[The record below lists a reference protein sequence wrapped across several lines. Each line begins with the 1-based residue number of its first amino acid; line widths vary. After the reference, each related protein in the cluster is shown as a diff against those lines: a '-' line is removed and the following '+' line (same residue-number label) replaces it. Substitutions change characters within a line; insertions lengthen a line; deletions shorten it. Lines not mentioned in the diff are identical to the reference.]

1 MRYSLQQLRQISLD
15 TLHVTGQVKYP
26 VSCHEKYPGKKVEN
40 DNSVLIKSLNQ
51 NYYYVKIRG
60 AYDNTDVMEERL

>member
-1 MRYSLQQLRQISLD
+1 M
-15 TLHVTGQVKYP
+15 TVTGQVKYP
-26 VSCHEKYPGKKVEN
+26 VSCQEKYPGKKVES